1 MKIILTWIFTGLL
14 GVASLHA
21 QDHLK
26 ALKIREIHLA
36 NSMGWGIPVGQTSQI
51 LRAKYSTNLG
61 LDIGL
66 QDKRYFLFP
75 SIDFL
80 SFKFNQAIPDPA
92 YPYQIK
98 NGNSY
103 FYLLNLAAGR
113 RIQWNKFAIHAYLG
127 PGAGMV
133 TEPRAMVD
141 ADQVVH
147 LKNKYYFTGS
157 VRLGSGA
164 HYQLGNVRLFADVS
178 YLHNFRETQGAST
191 QVLTIYGG
199 IRTNITQVADRV
211 IEIINN

>member
-1 MKIILTWIFTGLL
+1 MKIILALIITGLL
-14 GVASLHA
+14 GIASLRA
-21 QDHLK
+21 QDQLK

-36 NSMGWGIPVGQTSQI
+36 NSIGWGIPVGQTSKI
-51 LRAKYSTNLG
+51 LTAKYSTNLG

-66 QDKRYFLFP
+66 QDKRYLLFP

-92 YPYQIK
+92 YTYQIK
-98 NGNSY
+98 NGNSN

-127 PGAGMV
+127 PGAGIV
-133 TEPRAMVD
+133 SEPRAMVD
-141 ADQVVH
+141 DEQIVH
-147 LKNKYYFTGS
+147 LKNEYFFTGS
-157 VRLGSGA
+157 ARLGSGI

-178 YLHNFRETQGAST
+178 YLYNFRNTQGATT
-191 QVLTIYGG
+191 QVLTLYGG
-199 IRTNITQVADRV
+199 IRTNVTQVADRV